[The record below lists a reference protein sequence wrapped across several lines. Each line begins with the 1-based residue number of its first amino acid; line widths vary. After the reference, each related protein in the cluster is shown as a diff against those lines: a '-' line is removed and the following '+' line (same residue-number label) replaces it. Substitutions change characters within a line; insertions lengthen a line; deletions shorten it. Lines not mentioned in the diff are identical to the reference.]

1 MPGISSVCPRLR
13 RKRDAVDPACQA
25 RHRLAVMMRGLAP
38 AARGKFFGRARA
50 MDGDDDGI
58 ARCDI
63 GALEFTFTIFDDSYE

>member
-1 MPGISSVCPRLR
+1 
-13 RKRDAVDPACQA
+13 
-25 RHRLAVMMRGLAP
+25 MMRGLAP